1 MPKLRPYGTVEL
13 ALIDQC
19 RFAMGMAPTS
29 QNTIGVGQAPMDFE
43 FDVPGAAGLFPS
55 FDDRNHRYRLP
66 LYSHP
71 LCRRHWKVWCC
82 RWVSNLR
89 PLPYQGSA
97 LPLSYGS
104 ARSVTSPAGGRKQYT
119 TPRQL
124 ARQVARLRP
133 EPLRGGAVAGAANP
147 TGFLTHTVGFG
158 ALVLRG

>member
-43 FDVPGAAGLFPS
+43 FDVPGATGLFPS
-55 FDDRNHRYRLP
+55 FDDRNHEYRLP

-89 PLPYQGSA
+89 PLPYQG
-97 LPLSYGS
+97 
-104 ARSVTSPAGGRKQYT
+104 K
-119 TPRQL
+119 
-124 ARQVARLRP
+124 
-133 EPLRGGAVAGAANP
+133 GAAGKP
-147 TGFLTHTVGFG
+147 QKRWRQDLAGSGTFRDFTGV
-158 ALVLRG
+158 AS

>member
-19 RFAMGMAPTS
+19 RFAMGIAPTS
-29 QNTIGVGQAPMDFE
+29 ENTIGVGQAPMDFE
-43 FDVPGAAGLFPS
+43 FNVPGATGLFPS
-55 FDDRNHRYRLP
+55 FDDRNHGYRLP

-104 ARSVTSPAGGRKQYT
+104 IPARRLVHDAAARQYT
-119 TPRQL
+119 RF
-124 ARQVARLRP
+124 RRLSRC
-133 EPLRGGAVAGAANP
+133 GK
-147 TGFLTHTVGFG
+147 
-158 ALVLRG
+158 